1 MIDLRRTVLMVTRA
15 IEERFDAYRFTLKGR
30 LGLLDPFEIL
40 PYRGH
45 GTSRELFLRG
55 RVLEEAGITH
65 AGRDD
70 AMWKNVLNM
79 ARRFASDEVA
89 GARLKASFEGFQ
101 VETTADVEGFF
112 EVHFRL
118 PEPLGGVAQWHQ
130 VELDLLSPPSPG
142 GGRVRSTGQVL
153 VPHGARFGVISD
165 LDDTV
170 VRSSATSVLKMAW
183 IVLRNNA
190 HTRLPFEGVAAFYR
204 ALQGGADGR
213 GSNPIFYVS
222 SSPWNIYDMLDDF
235 LYVHGVPPGPLF
247 LKDWSLTV
255 LGKHRDYKIGVI
267 RHLLRIYED
276 LPFVLI
282 GDSGEED
289 PEIYLQAVQE
299 HQGRIKAIY
308 IRDVAS
314 VERDAEVRAMADEAR
329 KLGTE
334 MVAVSETTAAAEHAA
349 SIGLIAPDAID
360 AVRSESSADHYS
372 SLQWD

>member
-1 MIDLRRTVLMVTRA
+1 MRA
-15 IEERFDAYRFTLKGR
+15 IEERFDGFRFRLKWR
-30 LGLLDPFEIL
+30 LGLLDPFEVL

-55 RVLEEAGITH
+55 RVLEEAGITR

-70 AMWKNVLNM
+70 AVWRNIVNM

-89 GARLKASFEGFQ
+89 GARLRATFEGLQ
-101 VETTADVEGFF
+101 VETTADAEGFF
-112 EVHFRL
+112 EVHFQL
-118 PEPLGGVAQWHQ
+118 AEPLDGPGGWHQ

-153 VPHGARFGVISD
+153 VPYGAEFGVISD

-183 IVLRNNA
+183 IVVRNNA
-190 HTRLPFEGVAAFYR
+190 HTRLPFEGVGAFYR
-204 ALQGGADGR
+204 ALQRGAGSLS
-213 GSNPIFYVS
+213 SNPIFYVS

-235 LYVHGVPPGPLF
+235 LNVHGVPPGPLF

-255 LGKHRDYKIGVI
+255 LGKHRGYKLGVI
-267 RHLLRIYED
+267 RRLLSTYRD

-289 PEIYLQAVQE
+289 PEIYLQTVKE
-299 HQGRIKAIY
+299 HPGRIKAVY
-308 IRDVAS
+308 IRDVTS
-314 VERDAEVRAMADEAR
+314 GDRDSEIMALADETR
-329 KLGTE
+329 ELGTE
-334 MVAVSETTAAAEHAA
+334 MVAVPETTAAAEHAA
-349 SIGLIAPDAID
+349 SIGLIAPEAIA
-360 AVRSESSADHYS
+360 AVRAESTAARRWP
-372 SLQWD
+372 QP

>member
-1 MIDLRRTVLMVTRA
+1 LAELRRSVLVFVRA
-15 IEERFDAYRFTLKGR
+15 IEERFDACRFNLKRR

-45 GTSRELFLRG
+45 GTRMELFLRG
-55 RVLEEAGITH
+55 RVLEEAGITR

-70 AMWKNVLNM
+70 AIWKNILNM

-89 GARLKASFEGFQ
+89 GARVRASFEGLV

-112 EVHFRL
+112 EVRFQL
-118 PEPLGGVAQWHQ
+118 AEPLDGPGGWHQ
-130 VELDLLSPPSPG
+130 VGLELLSPPSPG
-142 GGRVRSTGQVL
+142 GGGVRSKGHVL

-170 VRSSATSVLKMAW
+170 VRSSATNVLKMAW
-183 IVLRNNA
+183 IVVRNNA

-204 ALQGGADGR
+204 ALQLGPDSKS
-213 GSNPIFYVS
+213 SNPVFYVS
-222 SSPWNIYDMLDDF
+222 SSPWNIYDMLVDF
-235 LYVHGVPPGPLF
+235 LNVHGVPHGPLF
-247 LKDWSLTV
+247 LKDWSLGV
-255 LGKHRDYKIGVI
+255 LGKHRDHKIRVI
-267 RHLLRIYED
+267 RHLLCTYEN

-289 PEIYLQAVQE
+289 PQIYLQAAQE

-308 IRDVAS
+308 IRDVTS
-314 VERDAEVRAMADEAR
+314 VERDAEVRAMADESR

-334 MVAVSETTAAAEHAA
+334 LVTVPDTTTAAAHAA
-349 SIGLIAPDAID
+349 SIDLIAPEAIA
-360 AVRSESSADHYS
+360 AVRAESIANF
-372 SLQWD
+372 